1 MIAGTT
7 IPLKGS
13 APSMSEINAF
23 YAALNQVG
31 ILNSGSMEATGERY
45 FLERYLPTRR
55 DPVVFDVGAC
65 SGSYSSTIRAISP
78 SAKIYAFEPHPGSFQ
93 RLEATLA
100 GSGVTMVR
108 TALGAENGTAR
119 FYDYAD
125 QNGTSHATLYE
136 DIIQQIHKGE
146 STAIDVSVRR
156 LDDLLPDLGVEH
168 IDFLKVDTEGH
179 ELAVLRGAAKA
190 IADGRVDAIQFE
202 FNETHVISRTFFKD
216 FWDFLPDYCFMR
228 LLPRGVIMIQNYD
241 PNFCEVFA
249 FQNIVCVR
257 KDIYAK
263 IFR

>member
-1 MIAGTT
+1 
-7 IPLKGS
+7 
-13 APSMSEINAF
+13 MSEINAF

-31 ILNSGSMEATGERY
+31 ILNSGSMETTGERY

-65 SGSYSSTIRAISP
+65 SGSYSSTIRSISP

-93 RLEATLA
+93 RLKTALA
-100 GSGVTMVR
+100 GTGVTMVQ
-108 TALGAENGTAR
+108 TALGAENGGAR

-136 DIIQQIHKGE
+136 DIIQQIHKGK
-146 STAIDVSVRR
+146 SAAIDVSVRR
-156 LDDLLPDLGVEH
+156 LDDLLPELGVEH

-179 ELAVLRGAAKA
+179 ELAVLRGAARA

-216 FWDFLPDYCFMR
+216 FWDFLPNYCFMR
-228 LLPRGVIMIQNYD
+228 LLPRGVIMIHNYD

-249 FQNIVCVR
+249 FQNIVCIR
-257 KDIYAK
+257 KDIYSK
-263 IFR
+263 IFQQ